1 MSDTGI
7 SSDTVDAIV
16 VGSGVNG
23 LVAAAEL
30 ARAGWSVALVERNDR
45 LGGFIATEERTLP
58 GYGHDTYSSWHPL
71 FVAGPAYAELGGELH
86 RHGLEYRNT
95 EGWAI
100 ASVADDGRVA
110 CAHRDPELTAAE
122 FAHDADRGAY
132 LAALQRFLD
141 NAGPIGGL
149 LGSELHSPGV
159 LRHLG
164 QLIRGNGRAGTEQWL
179 RDLASSGRAWTR
191 RHFEGTEVDQLWA
204 PWLLHAGLSPDHASG
219 GLMVPV
225 LAATLHGFGLPVV
238 AGGAG
243 AFVAAFEAL
252 LAEHGV
258 AVHTGAPVAQILTE
272 DGRAVGVVAAGRTIR
287 ARRAVLAS
295 VSPSALYG
303 DLLPAADVPSAVRE
317 QAGAHR
323 PGRAAMMLHVA
334 LSAPLTWTDDR
345 LTDVP
350 LIHLSDGAA
359 GTAIACAEAEAGLL
373 PRNPTVVV
381 GRQYLLDPTRV
392 PAGAASLWIQLQE
405 VPYAPVGDAAGELD
419 TSGGW
424 TEELAKGYAAR
435 VLDRIAR
442 HAPDLHT
449 KVLATDVVTPA
460 DLEAHNPNAEHG
472 DPYGG
477 AAELDQNFW
486 WRPLPSAGSHR
497 TSVAGLW
504 HIGAATHPGAG
515 LGGASGHLA
524 AQALLQP
531 TGLARLLRTVVPK

>member
-1 MSDTGI
+1 M
-7 SSDTVDAIV
+7 SDTVDAVDAV
-16 VGSGVNG
+16 VIGSGVNG

-58 GYGHDTYSSWHPL
+58 GYLHDTYSSWHPL
-71 FVAGPAYAELGGELH
+71 FLAGPAYTELGGELH
-86 RHGLEYRNT
+86 RHGLEYCNT

-100 ASVADDGRVA
+100 ASVADDGRA
-110 CAHRDPELTAAE
+110 ALAHRDPQLTAAE
-122 FAHDADRGAY
+122 FAHEADRGAY
-132 LAALQRFLD
+132 LGALQRFLD

-164 QLIRGNGRAGTEQWL
+164 SLVRANGRAGSEEWL

-204 PWLLHAGLSPDHASG
+204 PWLLHAGLSPDNASG
-219 GLMVPV
+219 GMMVPV

-243 AFVAAFEAL
+243 AFAAAFAAL
-252 LAEHGV
+252 LAEHG
-258 AVHTGAPVAQILTE
+258 AHVHTGAPVERILTE
-272 DGRAVGVVAAGRTIR
+272 DGRAVGVTVAGQIIR

-295 VSPSALYG
+295 VSPGALYRA
-303 DLLPAADVPSAVRE
+303 LLPAADVPSTVHE
-317 QAGAHR
+317 QAATHR
-323 PGRAAMMLHVA
+323 PGRAAMMIHVA
-334 LSAPLTWTDDR
+334 LSAPLTWTDNR

-359 GTAIACAEAEAGLL
+359 DTAIACAEAEAGLL
-373 PRNPTVVV
+373 PRRPTVVV
-381 GRQYLLDPTRV
+381 GRQYLLDPSRV
-392 PAGAASLWIQLQE
+392 PAGTAALWLQLQE
-405 VPYAPVGDAAGELD
+405 VPYAPVGDAAAELD
-419 TSGGW
+419 TAGGW
-424 TEELAKGYAAR
+424 TEQLAKGYAAR

-442 HAPDLHT
+442 HAPDLST
-449 KVLATDVVTPA
+449 KVRATDVITPT

-477 AAELDQNFW
+477 SAELDQNFW
-486 WRPLPSAGSHR
+486 WRPMPSAGSHR
-497 TSVAGLW
+497 TAVAGLW

-515 LGGASGHLA
+515 LGGGSGHLA

-531 TGLARLLRTVVPK
+531 TGVARLRRLVNPR